1 MIIIPE
7 KVNYIINKLEANGF
21 EAFAVGGCIR
31 DSLLFKTPQDWDITT
46 SAKPEELMN
55 IFHKTIPTG
64 LQHGT
69 VTVVLE
75 EESFEVTTY
84 RTEGD
89 YIDNRHPSEV
99 IFVSS
104 LEEDLSRR
112 DFTINAMAYSENRGL
127 KDPFKGSEDLKNHI
141 IRCVG
146 EPNKRF
152 QEDALR
158 MLRAIRF
165 KCQLS
170 FEIEQ
175 ETLASIKLNHRLI
188 KNISFERTRDELCK
202 ILLSETPSN
211 GFILLKDTNILEI
224 VLPELKQ
231 CLGFNQYNPHHD
243 KDVFHH
249 ILEVVDYCP
258 KDLILRLSAL
268 LHDISKLQCFSL
280 DEKGI
285 GHFYGHNVDSAEK
298 AVEILKRLKFDNC
311 TIDRVKILVKEHS
324 MNLNEAKTSTIKK
337 FISRVGMENIDRWVE
352 LKKAD
357 LKAHSHAMDYT
368 DIFNVEEKIKNII
381 NSKEPLSIKDL
392 NISGKDIINLGV
404 NPGKEIGIILNK
416 LLELVLENPE
426 LNSKDKLIDYAERM
440 L

>member
-1 MIIIPE
+1 MIIIPK

-46 SAKPEELMN
+46 SAKPEEVMN

-69 VTVVLE
+69 ITVVLE

-99 IFVSS
+99 NFVSS
-104 LEEDLSRR
+104 LDEDLSRR

-127 KDPFKGSEDLKNHI
+127 KDPFKGLEDLKNHI

-165 KCQLS
+165 KCQLN

-175 ETLASIKLNHRLI
+175 ETLASIKLNNRLI
-188 KNISFERTRDELCK
+188 KNISFERIRDELCK
-202 ILLSETPSN
+202 ILLSETPSD
-211 GFILLKDTNILEI
+211 GFILLKDTNMLEI

-231 CLGFNQYNPHHD
+231 CLGFNQHNPHHD

-268 LHDISKLQCFSL
+268 LHDISKPQCFSL

-285 GHFYGHNVDSAEK
+285 GHFYGHNVGSVEK
-298 AVEILKRLKFDNC
+298 AEEILKRLKFDNN

-324 MNLNEAKTSTIKK
+324 MELNEAKTSTIKK
-337 FISRVGMENIDRWVE
+337 FISRVGMENIDRLLE

-368 DIFNVEEKIKNII
+368 DIFNIEERIKNII
-381 NSKEPLSIKDL
+381 SSKEPLSIKDL
-392 NISGKDIINLGV
+392 SISGKDIISLGI

-416 LLELVLENPE
+416 LLELVLENPD

>member
-1 MIIIPE
+1 MIIVPE
-7 KVNYIINKLEANGF
+7 KVNYIINKLEANAF

-31 DSLLFKTPQDWDITT
+31 DSLLDKKPQDWDITT
-46 SAKPEELMN
+46 NAKPDEVMN

-69 VTVVLE
+69 ITVVLD

-84 RTEGD
+84 RTEEE
-89 YIDNRHPSEV
+89 YIDNRHPSKV
-99 IFVSS
+99 NFVSL

-127 KDPFKGSEDLKNHI
+127 KDPFKGLEDLKNHT

-165 KCQLS
+165 KCQLG
-170 FEIEQ
+170 FKIEQ
-175 ETLASIKLNHRLI
+175 ETLESIGRNYSLI
-188 KNISFERTRDELCK
+188 KNISSERIRDELCK
-202 ILLSETPSN
+202 ILLSETPSH
-211 GFILLKDTNILEI
+211 GFILLKDTGILEI

-231 CLGFNQYNPHHD
+231 CLGFNQYNPHHN

-268 LHDISKLQCFSL
+268 LHDILKPQCFSL

-285 GHFYGHNVDSAEK
+285 GHFYGHNVKSAEK
-298 AVEILKRLKFDNC
+298 AEEILKRLKFDNS

-324 MNLNEAKTSTIKK
+324 MELQEAKPSAVKK
-337 FISRVGMENIDRWVE
+337 FISRVGLENIDRWLE

-357 LKAHSHAMDYT
+357 LKVHSHTLDYT
-368 DIFNVEEKIKNII
+368 YLLNIENRLKNII

-392 NISGKDIINLGV
+392 NISGKDIINLGIK
-404 NPGKEIGIILNK
+404 PGKEIGIILNK